1 MPSMKRLRAGLGM
14 LRPADFALA
23 AARCPFCGPSLFVRL
38 NREDGGVRCARCAAG
53 TIHVAIG
60 LALRDSVGELSA
72 CDACEFSARGPLV
85 EHLRRRARSLA
96 VSEYFDDAAPGEW
109 RGGVRCE
116 DVQRLTYADA
126 SFDVVTHTEVLEH
139 VPDDRRA
146 LAELHRILRPGG
158 IMAFTVPLHGG
169 AHTVERACL
178 RGDAIEHL
186 LEPVYHTDPQR
197 SDTGILAFRDYG
209 RDILERLS
217 EAGFRDVRLHA
228 PPSRLSWLRVRDVI
242 IAIKDKE

>member
-1 MPSMKRLRAGLGM
+1 MRRLQTGLAM
-14 LRPADFALA
+14 LRPGEFALA

-38 NREDGGVRCARCAAG
+38 NREDGGVRCVRCAAG

-60 LALRDSVGELSA
+60 FALRDCVGDLSA

-85 EHLRRRARSLA
+85 DHLRRHARSLA
-96 VSEYFDDAAPGEW
+96 VSEYFDDAPPGAL

-116 DVQRLTYADA
+116 DMQRLTYAGA

-146 LAELHRILRPGG
+146 LAELHRVLRPGG
-158 IMAFTVPLHGG
+158 VMAFTVPLHGG
-169 AHTVERACL
+169 AQTVERARL
-178 RGDAIEHL
+178 RGGTIEHL

-209 RDILERLS
+209 RDILERLR

-228 PPSRLSWLRVRDVI
+228 PRSRVSWLRARDVI